1 MKWKRALSLTLTLSM
16 LASTLPAPAMAAG
29 ESNTA
34 EGYTDPWK
42 ADAAITT
49 KAAKD
54 AITSPTFTGKEWTGT
69 DGNEDVFAINREE
82 ASTFSTS
89 GVIYDSV
96 KAALKSAINF
106 DKDAS
111 GYVQFLTGENQ
122 ADWSLR
128 VVKNDTI
135 AKESYADFYKTDY
148 TPDNAWSTNLQLP
161 ASWTYWNLDYPIYT
175 NTQVPWQE
183 DNTSSDTA
191 PAAPVNYNPVGMYR
205 KTFTLDKSLQALKEQ
220 NGRIYINFQGV
231 EAAYYVYLNGQ
242 AVGYSEDT
250 YSPHSFDITDY
261 LVDGENLLAV
271 EVHKFCDGTWFELQD
286 MFKDGGIFRDV
297 YVYGATQVHI
307 DDYFV
312 TTDLDETYENAN
324 LNLAVTVE
332 NESAEAVNGYKLD
345 VRVYNE
351 DGTMF
356 VNGVTADVPAI
367 EANGEQTV
375 DISKYVQ
382 NPELWSAETPNL
394 YYLVVSLYEEG
405 GAYLGSMS
413 QQLGFREIEF
423 TRTEVDS
430 NGNRTT
436 QDSEYQPITIN
447 GQPLVFRGTNRH
459 DTDPVYGK
467 YVSHE
472 VQEAD
477 VVLMKQYNINA
488 IRTSHY
494 SNDDY
499 LYYLCNKYGL
509 YMMGETNLESHQLMN
524 NEAKEVLFKE
534 LAMDRTVTAFN
545 RLKNV
550 SAIVAW
556 STGNENY
563 YKSNANYAD
572 YMFYNLIWYF
582 KDHDTTR
589 PVHSESSNDA
599 NGTDMGSNMYPSVD
613 TVQSWATSR
622 NMPYVMCEYDHAMGN
637 AVGSIKE
644 YWDAVRSGDN
654 MLGGFIW
661 DWVDQARTT
670 VYPTS
675 YELGDF
681 PGSVVTAERINDNP
695 GEGALAGN
703 SLVNGS
709 VGFADP
715 DGVYNAALS
724 GSGKAFTVEI
734 ILKPTEFKANEIF
747 AAKGDKQFAL
757 KLNGDSDLEFFVYNG
772 SWNSLVVEKS
782 KLGDDFLNNWHQLAA
797 TYDNGEMKVYLDG
810 ELLGSKSGPTSIS
823 SSGALLSLGYQSDY
837 SGRQFIGELSLGRFY
852 NVALTQEEIK
862 AQNSATPAIGKDD
875 DCVLLWADMSSVREN
890 KDGSY
895 NYYVQDYAYYNS
907 DLYDSS
913 EIDGQFFGYG
923 GDTGDYRNNSGNF
936 CQNGLVTPDRVA
948 QPELYEVKYQYQ
960 SFWFTA
966 DEADLLR
973 GAITVENENGFVNLN
988 DYDVT
993 WQLMENG
1000 TELASGTVDASVA
1013 PQETKQINVPYM
1025 DAMAKVDVKEG
1036 AEYYLNI
1043 VVSLKNDTLWAD
1055 AGHEVAHE
1063 QFQVPANVNQVTYTP
1078 SSDGVTVD
1086 KETDPDVITV
1096 TGTDFSFNIDKTSGA
1111 ISNYVYGGETLLK
1124 EGPVPNFWRAPV
1136 NNDNGNFDW
1145 SWQNAGKNAAI
1156 DGEISVGK
1164 DDANR
1169 TTISFTLTFPNMAGL
1184 TETMTYT
1191 VEGNGAVTLDTTVD
1205 GTQTKTGK
1213 GRFMRIGT
1221 TMTLPAGYENVTWY
1235 GNGPVEAMWDRE
1247 SFAMVGEYRSTVN
1260 ELFFPY
1266 LDTEDTGT
1274 LTGVKWFTVTSD
1286 KSDVALAIA
1295 AEDAVEAQALH
1306 FTADDLTQARHPY
1319 ELTYED
1325 ETFLSINYRS
1335 QGTGNASCGPDVL
1348 GQYTLPT
1355 SQTYTYSYTM
1365 VPYTVAGANLY
1376 DVTAPYRT
1384 ASVVS
1389 EDAAVEALKAQI
1401 NGLVVTSAD
1410 QLDEAKALLKSYNAL
1425 PDDLKTQMG
1434 ENALNHL
1441 NEQIAIAEKMA
1452 TDPYYH
1458 AVVEDQSANGF
1469 DVDLTEK
1476 ADTVTMKMDD
1486 KQGAYLTGHFLV
1498 DNEGAKEAMN
1508 DVIGGTNSFTL
1519 EAVIRP
1525 NVYTTDGSSFNMI
1538 MGKGDKCMAFRIS
1551 GGNLYFFT
1559 YNGSNWMPT
1568 PSDGETSN
1576 FPMNQER
1583 VQQWLR
1589 VAAVYDGE
1597 TDGGT
1602 LSVYL
1607 NGDLSS
1613 TRKNVGQVTPS
1624 DLYLGIGMCPDTG
1637 RTSMSDFS
1645 SVRVYASALD
1655 AAALKADDETNLAR
1669 EDVALW
1675 YDFNQ
1680 INYTTA
1686 IEVEVKEELP
1696 AYTYL
1701 GVEPTLPDAISVS
1714 VNGGEPSD
1722 MAITWNLENLNLTK
1736 VGSYEISGVLDNG
1749 KAVKHTISVVPD
1761 DVVYFVDA
1769 GAAEFTALGQTMV
1782 DANAD
1787 TIQNAS
1793 ADQAYTAEN
1802 GWGYLNG
1809 DDLGTD
1815 NGTSGSAYATLRH
1828 MTKEATGKSLS
1839 YQFDGLTAGTYN
1851 IYIGYYDPW
1860 TQWSTTRPATIT
1872 LNQGD
1877 AALATLTGVDLC
1889 SAQPKYVTMENVE
1902 VADGAVTLTLAPEK
1916 TGDSNYDVLVSYIV
1930 ITRVDGE
1937 EPEPET
1943 YTVTVDTE
1951 GNGTASADVKTAKE
1965 GDTITLTK
1973 EAADGWHF
1981 VEWQSDNVTVKDDSF
1996 TMPAANVTV
2005 TAVFE
2010 QDEHVHTLTKTEAKD
2025 PTCTGDG
2032 NIAFWYCQGCQKYF
2046 SDEEG
2051 NVKITQEET
2060 VVKALGHEFA
2070 AEWSKD
2076 ETGHWHKCI
2085 RCDEIDEVQA
2095 HTPDRDAPTETE
2107 PQLCTVCGYVM
2118 APATGHITHTPSADW
2133 SYDENQHWHK
2143 CTGCEEKL
2151 DVANHSG
2158 GTATCTEQAICEV
2171 CGQPYGALSAHSY
2184 TEWKFDNTQHWK
2196 VCADCGA
2203 EEPESR
2209 TGHDWKLES
2218 ESETEQHYT
2227 CVCGATKTEEI
2238 PVEIWIVTFEANN
2251 GSKPVIVEVK
2261 DGETVTAPPAP
2272 TNGDFEFDGWYTN
2285 AACTEP
2291 YDFDKAVTE
2300 DITLYAGWKMV
2311 GPSVDHD
2318 NDKDEPEEPEEPEEP
2333 TDPEEPG
2340 TDIED
2345 PDTPLN
2351 PTPDFTDVADD
2362 FWGKEAIDYVVAEGL
2377 MNGTSETT
2385 FAPNVTTTR
2394 AMLMTI
2400 LARMDGVDTT
2410 GSDPWYQKG
2419 MEWAVA
2425 EGVSDGTNPEGTI
2438 TREQLAVMLYRY
2450 AGSPESSGTA
2460 LDCADAD
2467 QISDWA
2473 YMAMHWAVSNGILSG
2488 KGNDTL
2494 DPQGNATRAEISQ
2507 MLYNFSKI
2515 G

>member
-1 MKWKRALSLTLTLSM
+1 MKWKRALSLTLTFSM

-49 KAAKD
+49 KTAKE

-148 TPDNAWSTNLQLP
+148 TPDDAWSTNLQLP

-205 KTFTLDKSLQALKEQ
+205 KTFTLDDSLKALKEQ

-332 NESAEAVNGYKLD
+332 NESAETVNGYKLD

-367 EANGEQTV
+367 EAGGEQTV
-375 DISKYVQ
+375 DIAKYVQ
-382 NPELWSAETPNL
+382 NPELWSAEVPNL
-394 YYLVVSLYEEG
+394 YYLVISLYEEG

-423 TRTEVDS
+423 TRTEVDE

-436 QDSEYQPITIN
+436 QDSEYKPITIN

-524 NEAKEVLFKE
+524 NSGKQVLFKE
-534 LAMDRTVTAFN
+534 MAMDRTITAFN

-563 YKSNANYAD
+563 YSSSANYAD
-572 YMFYNLIWYF
+572 GMFSDLIWYF

-589 PVHSESSNDA
+589 PVHSESSGKS
-599 NGTDMGSNMYPSVD
+599 NGTDMGSNMYPSVS
-613 TVQSWATSR
+613 TVQSEAKN

-670 VYPTS
+670 PFTVTDNWAMTDKTGVDAV
-675 YELGDF
+675 LT
-681 PGSVVTAERINDNP
+681 GSLNENVTDPAAMNDVSWTGYAVFENTTKFD
-695 GEGALAGN
+695 N
-703 SLVNGS
+703 
-709 VGFADP
+709 
-715 DGVYNAALS
+715 ALS
-724 GSGKAFTVEI
+724 GTDKSFTLEVFCKPESLTGAQ
-734 ILKPTEFKANEIF
+734 ILI
-747 AAKGDKQFAL
+747 AKGDKQVAIKTQDEGFQ
-757 KLNGDSDLEFFVYNG
+757 FFTYDGTWETLSTPVPDN
-772 SWNSLVVEKS
+772 W
-782 KLGDDFLNNWHQLAA
+782 LNNWHQVVAV
-797 TYDNGEMKVYLDG
+797 YDKGAMSIYVDG
-810 ELLGSKSGPTSIS
+810 ELMGSATKPNQIS
-823 SSGALLSLGYQSDY
+823 SSSEQLAVGYQTDKGDRF
-837 SGRQFIGELSLGRFY
+837 SGEISLARVY
-852 NVALTQEEIK
+852 NKALTLDEIN
-862 AQNSATPAIGKDD
+862 AQRSADPAITVDD
-875 DCVLLWADMSSVREN
+875 EVVLLWADYTGITERE
-890 KDGSY
+890 STTY
-895 NYYVQDYAYYNS
+895 NYYVEDYAYYNT
-907 DLYDSS
+907 DLYTVDQ
-913 EIDGQFFGYG
+913 IDGQFFGYG

-988 DYDVT
+988 DYNVT

-1013 PQETKQINVPYM
+1013 PQETKEILVPYM
-1025 DAMAKVDVKEG
+1025 SAMPETPKNG

-1043 VVSLKNDTLWAD
+1043 VVSLKNDTLWAK

-1156 DGEISVGK
+1156 DGEITVGA

-1184 TETMTYT
+1184 TETMIYT

-1205 GTQTKTGK
+1205 GTKTDTSK
-1213 GRFMRIGT
+1213 DRFMRIGT

-1247 SFAMVGEYRSTVN
+1247 SFAMVGQYESTVN
-1260 ELFFPY
+1260 KLFFPY

-1286 KSDVALAIA
+1286 TSPVAMAIA
-1295 AEDAVEAQALH
+1295 AEDTVEAQALH

-1365 VPYTVAGANLY
+1365 VPYTVEDADLY

-1410 QLDEAKALLKSYNAL
+1410 QLDEAKALLASYNDL
-1425 PDDLKTQMG
+1425 PDNLKEQMG
-1434 ENALNHL
+1434 ADAEAYLNA
-1441 NEQIAIAEKMA
+1441 QIAIAEKMA
-1452 TDPYYH
+1452 ADPYYH
-1458 AVVEDQSANGF
+1458 AFVRDQSANGF

-1486 KQGAYLTGHFLV
+1486 KQGTYLTGHFLV
-1498 DNEGAKEAMN
+1498 DNEGAMEAMN
-1508 DVIGGTNSFTL
+1508 DVIGGTNSFTI
-1519 EAVIRP
+1519 EAYIRP
-1525 NVYTTDGSSFNMI
+1525 NVYSTDGSNFNMI
-1538 MGKGDKCMAFRIS
+1538 VGKGDSCMAFRIS

-1559 YNGSNWMPT
+1559 YNGSSWMPT
-1568 PSDGETSN
+1568 PLDGQPSN
-1576 FPMNQER
+1576 FPMNETL
-1583 VQQWLR
+1583 VKQWLH

-1597 TDGGT
+1597 TEGGT

-1607 NGDLSS
+1607 NGELSS
-1613 TRKNVGQVTPS
+1613 TRTNVGQVKAS
-1624 DLYLGIGMCPDTG
+1624 DLALGIGLCPDTG
-1637 RTSMSDFS
+1637 RTSASDFS
-1645 SVRVYASALD
+1645 QVHLYSSALTGEE
-1655 AAALKADDETNLAR
+1655 LKADDETKLAR

-1675 YDFNQ
+1675 YDFGALEYGATGE
-1680 INYTTA
+1680 ITVVT
-1686 IEVEVKEELP
+1686 ELP
-1696 AYTYL
+1696 AVAYL
-1701 GVEPTLPDAISVS
+1701 GDDTFTLPTEIQISVD
-1714 VNGGEPSD
+1714 GGEPTNATIIWNAD
-1722 MAITWNLENLNLTK
+1722 QLAAIQTATTVGTYDVNGTLEN
-1736 VGSYEISGVLDNG
+1736 G
-1749 KAVKHTISVVPD
+1749 KIIKHTVTVVPN

-1787 TIQNAS
+1787 TICNDKS
-1793 ADQAYTAEN
+1793 DQAYTAES

-1828 MTKEATGKSLS
+1828 MTKEATGNSLS

-1943 YTVTVDTE
+1943 YTVTVKTE
-1951 GNGTASADVKTAKE
+1951 GEGTASANVETAKE
-1965 GDTITLTK
+1965 GDNVTLTQK
-1973 EAADGWHF
+1973 ASEGWHF
-1981 VEWQSDNVTVKDDSF
+1981 IKWVSSDVDVEDNSF
-1996 TMPAANVTV
+1996 TMPASDVTV

-2010 QDEHVHTLTKTEAKD
+2010 EDAPVVVPVEGVKLDKNELPLTV
-2025 PTCTGDG
+2025 GDTAPLTATVAPE
-2032 NIAFWYCQGCQKYF
+2032 NATNKNVTW
-2046 SDEEG
+2046 SSNNEE
-2051 NVKITQEET
+2051 VAT
-2060 VVKALGHEFA
+2060 VVDGKVTAVTAGEATITVTTEDGGH
-2070 AEWSKD
+2070 
-2076 ETGHWHKCI
+2076 
-2085 RCDEIDEVQA
+2085 
-2095 HTPDRDAPTETE
+2095 
-2107 PQLCTVCGYVM
+2107 
-2118 APATGHITHTPSADW
+2118 
-2133 SYDENQHWHK
+2133 
-2143 CTGCEEKL
+2143 
-2151 DVANHSG
+2151 
-2158 GTATCTEQAICEV
+2158 TATCAVTVREKPADSFTVTFMDGETEHSKATV
-2171 CGQPYGALSAHSY
+2171 TSGQTVAKPTAPVKDGYTFTGWY
-2184 TEWKFDNTQHWK
+2184 TED
-2196 VCADCGA
+2196 GA
-2203 EEPESR
+2203 EYDFTAPV
-2209 TGHDWKLES
+2209 TADLTLYAGW
-2218 ESETEQHYT
+2218 
-2227 CVCGATKTEEI
+2227 EEI
-2238 PVEIWIVTFEANN
+2238 PE
-2251 GSKPVIVEVK
+2251 P
-2261 DGETVTAPPAP
+2261 ETVTVTFNTNGGSKIEAVTVEKGAKVNAPDAP
-2272 TNGDFEFDGWYTN
+2272 TNGDFEFDGWYIDP
-2285 AACTEP
+2285 ACTQP

-2318 NDKDEPEEPEEPEEP
+2318 DDKDEPEEPEEP

-2351 PTPDFTDVADD
+2351 PAPEFTDVADD
-2362 FWGKEAIDYVVAEGL
+2362 FWGKEAIDYVVGEGL

-2410 GSDPWYQKG
+2410 GSNPWYQKG

-2473 YMAMHWAVSNGILSG
+2473 YMGMHWAVSNGILSG

-2494 DPQGNATRAEISQ
+2494 DPQGNATRAEIAQ

>member
-1 MKWKRALSLTLTLSM
+1 MKWKRALSLTLTFSM

-29 ESNTA
+29 ESNTK

-49 KAAKD
+49 KTAKE

-148 TPDNAWSTNLQLP
+148 TPDDAWSTNLQLP

-205 KTFTLDKSLQALKEQ
+205 KTFTLDDSLKALKEQ

-261 LVDGENLLAV
+261 LVDGKNLLAV

-332 NESAEAVNGYKLD
+332 NESAETVNGYKLD

-356 VNGVTADVPAI
+356 VNGVTADVPTI

-375 DISKYVQ
+375 NITKYVQ

-394 YYLVVSLYEEG
+394 YYLVVSLYEEN

-436 QDSEYQPITIN
+436 QDSEYKPITIN

-467 YVSHE
+467 YVSHK

-524 NEAKEVLFKE
+524 NSGKQVLFKE
-534 LAMDRTVTAFN
+534 MAMDRTITAFN

-563 YKSNANYAD
+563 YSSSANYAD
-572 YMFYNLIWYF
+572 GMFSDLIWYF

-599 NGTDMGSNMYPSVD
+599 NGTDMGSNMYPSVS
-613 TVQSWATSR
+613 TVQSWASSR

-681 PGSVVTAERINDNP
+681 PGSVATAERINDNP

-772 SWNSLVVEKS
+772 SWNSLVVDKS

-797 TYDNGEMKVYLDG
+797 TYNNGEMKVYLDG

-862 AQNSATPAIGKDD
+862 AQNSATPAIDKEDSR
-875 DCVLLWADMSSVREN
+875 VLLWADMSSVQKNE
-890 KDGSY
+890 DGSY

-907 DLYDSS
+907 DLYDLS
-913 EIDGQFFGYG
+913 EINGQFFGYG

-988 DYDVT
+988 DYNVT

-1013 PQETKQINVPYM
+1013 PQETKEILVPYM
-1025 DAMAKVDVKEG
+1025 SAMPETPKDG

-1055 AGHEVAHE
+1055 QGYEIAHE
-1063 QFQVPANVNQVTYTP
+1063 QFQVPANVSQVTYTP
-1078 SSDGVTVD
+1078 STASVNVD
-1086 KETDPDVITV
+1086 ESKDDVITV
-1096 TGTDFSFNIDKTSGA
+1096 TGENFSFDISKTSGA
-1111 ISNYVYGGETLLK
+1111 ISDYMYQGKTLLT

-1156 DGEISVGK
+1156 DGDITVGT
-1164 DDANR
+1164 DDAGR

-1184 TETMTYT
+1184 TETMIYT

-1205 GTQTKTGK
+1205 GTKTDTSK
-1213 GRFMRIGT
+1213 DRFMRIGT

-1247 SFAMVGEYRSTVN
+1247 SFAMVGQYESTVN
-1260 ELFFPY
+1260 KLFFPY

-1286 KSDVALAIA
+1286 TSPVAMAIA
-1295 AEDAVEAQALH
+1295 AEDTVEAQALH
-1306 FTADDLTQARHPY
+1306 FTVDDLTQARHPY
-1319 ELTYED
+1319 ELTYQD

-1348 GQYTLPT
+1348 SQYTLPT
-1355 SQTYTYSYTM
+1355 SQTYTYSYTL
-1365 VPYTVAGANLY
+1365 VPYTVGADLY
-1376 DVTAPYRT
+1376 NVTAPYRT

-1389 EDAAVEALKAQI
+1389 EADAVAALKAQI
-1401 NGLVVTSAD
+1401 TGLVVTSAD
-1410 QLDEAKALLKSYNAL
+1410 QLADVQKLMASYEALSDELKA
-1425 PDDLKTQMG
+1425 QVG
-1434 ENALNHL
+1434 EEAGAYLAGQL
-1441 NEQIAIAEKMA
+1441 AIAQQMA
-1452 TDPYYH
+1452 ADSAYH
-1458 AVVEDQSANGF
+1458 AFVRDQSGNGF
-1469 DVDLTEK
+1469 D
-1476 ADTVTMKMDD
+1476 ADMTKKSATASIFKDDEMGTVMS
-1486 KQGAYLTGHFLV
+1486 GNFLV
-1498 DNEGAKEAMN
+1498 DNAGATEAFN
-1508 DVIGGTNSFTL
+1508 SFIGGSHSFTI
-1519 EAVIRP
+1519 EAYIRP
-1525 NVYTTDGSSFNMI
+1525 NVYSTGGSDFNMI
-1538 MGKGDKCMAFRIS
+1538 VGKGDSCMAFRIS

-1568 PSDGETSN
+1568 PPDGTNSN
-1576 FPMNQER
+1576 FPMNEEL
-1583 VQQWLR
+1583 VKQWLH

-1602 LSVYL
+1602 LNVYL
-1607 NGDLSS
+1607 NGELSS
-1613 TRKNVGQVTPS
+1613 TRSNVGQVKPS
-1624 DLYLGIGMCPDTG
+1624 DLALGIGLCPDTG
-1637 RTSMSDFS
+1637 RTSVSDFS
-1645 SVRVYASALD
+1645 QVHLYSSALTGEE
-1655 AAALKADDETNLAR
+1655 LKADDEAKLAR

-1675 YDFNQ
+1675 YDFGALEYGATGE
-1680 INYTTA
+1680 ISVVT
-1686 IEVEVKEELP
+1686 ELP
-1696 AYTYL
+1696 AYAYL
-1701 GVEPTLPDAISVS
+1701 GDGSFTLPTEIQISVD
-1714 VNGGEPSD
+1714 NGAPTD
-1722 MAITWNLENLNLTK
+1722 TTVTWNADELAAVNSAAAVGAYEVTGTLEN
-1736 VGSYEISGVLDNG
+1736 G
-1749 KAVKHTISVVPD
+1749 KSIQHTVYVVPD

-1769 GAAEFTALGQTMV
+1769 GADEFTALGQAVMA
-1782 DANAD
+1782 ANAD
-1787 TIQNAS
+1787 TVRNAAADQVYS
-1793 ADQAYTAEN
+1793 ADN

-1860 TQWSTTRPATIT
+1860 TQWSTTRPAIIT

-1889 SAQPKYVTMENVE
+1889 SAQPKYVTMESVE

-1943 YTVTVDTE
+1943 YTVTVETKGD
-1951 GNGTASADVKTAKE
+1951 GTASANVETAKE
-1965 GDTITLTK
+1965 GDTVALTQ

-1981 VEWQSDNVTVKDDSF
+1981 VKWVSSDVDVEDNSF
-1996 TMPAANVTV
+1996 TMPASDVTV

-2010 QDEHVHTLTKTEAKD
+2010 EDAPVVVPVEGVKLDKNELPLTVGDSATLTATVEPAEATNKNVTWTSDNEEVATVIDGKVTAVAAGTANITVTTE
-2025 PTCTGDG
+2025 DG
-2032 NIAFWYCQGCQKYF
+2032 EY
-2046 SDEEG
+2046 
-2051 NVKITQEET
+2051 
-2060 VVKALGHEFA
+2060 
-2070 AEWSKD
+2070 
-2076 ETGHWHKCI
+2076 
-2085 RCDEIDEVQA
+2085 
-2095 HTPDRDAPTETE
+2095 
-2107 PQLCTVCGYVM
+2107 
-2118 APATGHITHTPSADW
+2118 
-2133 SYDENQHWHK
+2133 
-2143 CTGCEEKL
+2143 
-2151 DVANHSG
+2151 
-2158 GTATCTEQAICEV
+2158 TATCVVTVSEKPADSFTVTFMNGDEV
-2171 CGQPYGALSAHSY
+2171 YESKTVTSGETVAEPTAPEMEGYIFTGWY
-2184 TEWKFDNTQHWK
+2184 TED
-2196 VCADCGA
+2196 GA
-2203 EEPESR
+2203 EYDFAAPV
-2209 TGHDWKLES
+2209 TTDLTLYAGW
-2218 ESETEQHYT
+2218 
-2227 CVCGATKTEEI
+2227 EEI
-2238 PVEIWIVTFEANN
+2238 PA
-2251 GSKPVIVEVK
+2251 P
-2261 DGETVTAPPAP
+2261 ETVTVTFNTNGGSEIAPVTVEKGATVSAPADP
-2272 TNGDFEFDGWYTN
+2272 TNGDFDFDGWYTN
-2285 AACTEP
+2285 PACTEP
-2291 YDFDKAVTE
+2291 YDFNTAVTE

-2318 NDKDEPEEPEEPEEP
+2318 DDKDEPEEPEEP
-2333 TDPEEPG
+2333 TDPEEPENP
-2340 TDIED
+2340 DIIEE
-2345 PDTPLN
+2345 PETPLN
-2351 PTPDFTDVADD
+2351 PAPDFTDVADD

-2410 GSDPWYQKG
+2410 GSDPWYAKG

-2425 EGVSDGTNPEGTI
+2425 EGVSDGTNPEGII

-2460 LDCADAD
+2460 LDYADAD

-2473 YMAMHWAVSNGILSG
+2473 FMAVHWAVSNGILSG

-2494 DPQGNATRAEISQ
+2494 DPQGNATRAEIAQ